1 MIGMFARICGYYG
14 TDRMDGTDGTRGT
27 DGTDWYV
34 VLLYANLFIIFLEE
48 GEVFK
53 I

>member
-14 TDRMDGTDGTRGT
+14 TDRMDGTRGT

-34 VLLYANLFIIFLEE
+34 VLLYANLFIIFLDE